1 MDRPSW
7 AMIMSSVSTK
17 QRPRRRARMRP
28 TEDFPAP
35 MKPTRIT
42 LSDMT
47 PTIVSPALAGTLPA
61 HGDRGGRPP
70 IGAAAHPAAAA
81 LGEVVV
87 HPRGRPYSDEKGDAL
102 PRRHHARLVEDDAD
116 GLARA
121 QREERRLLGGVPA
134 RVARADAVGHLDPG
148 GYGRLAE
155 EIVGVLSETLHR
167 GRAHAV

>member
-17 QRPRRRARMRP
+17 QSPRRRARMRP

-47 PTIVSPALAGTLPA
+47 PTIVSSAPAGALPA
-61 HGDRGGRPP
+61 HGHRGGRSA
-70 IGAAAHPAAAA
+70 IGTVTHPAAAA

-87 HPRGRPYSDEKGDAL
+87 HPRGRSHADEKGDAL
-102 PRRHHARLVEDDAD
+102 SRGHHARLVEGDAD
-116 GLARA
+116 RLTRA
-121 QREERRLLGGVPA
+121 EHEERRLLGGIPA
-134 RVARADAVGHLDPG
+134 RVARA
-148 GYGRLAE
+148 
-155 EIVGVLSETLHR
+155 
-167 GRAHAV
+167 

>member
-47 PTIVSPALAGTLPA
+47 PTIVSPASAGTLPA
-61 HGDRGGRPP
+61 HSHRGGRPP
-70 IGAAAHPAAAA
+70 IGAVAHPAAAA
-81 LGEVVV
+81 LGEVMV
-87 HPRGRPYSDEKGDAL
+87 HPRVRADAHEDGGAP
-102 PRRHHARLVEDDAD
+102 PRLQHARLEQA
-116 GLARA
+116 
-121 QREERRLLGGVPA
+121 P
-134 RVARADAVGHLDPG
+134 
-148 GYGRLAE
+148 
-155 EIVGVLSETLHR
+155 
-167 GRAHAV
+167 